1 MGSQMNTQL
10 PDFIGSSPAI
20 RFIKKRIIKACYWK
34 SALARSLRSLDDQ
47 YNHVAIRMKLN
58 LPDDFV
64 YDDNRAM
71 PRGLVKEGRQ
81 YSSEY
86 SLQFTELPE
95 AILEAI
101 RLVVPIARLYFQD
114 DVIIRQP
121 YLWRNYHIPPSHRFQ
136 DIYSDNFHQDLV
148 VDQFNLQL
156 FILLHDVTLDH
167 GPFIYL
173 TPTDQAKYLNQTK
186 SRLGNLDYPGIPWVG
201 KRGDA
206 MLFSTGYT
214 LHRASS
220 PAEGIHRDLMSIAFF
235 PAYAGLEGETVE
247 ALPQRTA

>member
-1 MGSQMNTQL
+1 MKVQL
-10 PDFIGSSPAI
+10 PDYLDKPHPLRLLAKLRAKQFYWRSTLARAI
-20 RFIKKRIIKACYWK
+20 RTF
-34 SALARSLRSLDDQ
+34 DDRN
-47 YNHVAIRMKLN
+47 NHVAIPMKLN

-86 SLQFTELPE
+86 SLQFTEMPE

-114 DVIIRQP
+114 DVIIRRP
-121 YLWRNYHIPPSHRFQ
+121 HLWRNYHIPPSYRFQ
-136 DIYSDNFHQDLV
+136 DVYSDNFHQDLV

-156 FILLHDVTLDH
+156 FILLDDVTVDH

-173 TPTDQAKYLNQTK
+173 NPTDQSKYLDETK
-186 SRLGNLDYPGIPWVG
+186 SRLDNLDYPGIPWVG

-220 PAEGIHRDLMSIAFF
+220 PAEGIHRDIMSIAFF
-235 PAYAGLEGETVE
+235 PAYASTEGEKID
-247 ALPQRTA
+247 ALPRHNV